1 VDALLRTHAFATAS
15 AAAAPVR
22 PTWARGGNRSGGVG
36 LATAVAERTAPAAP
50 DEPVRPSE
58 IRRPSS
64 GDEEGASAG
73 AGATWSRAMVEA
85 DEVRE
90 ADARL
95 LSARAAA
102 ERLSAEERAAAERLS
117 TFARSSSGGA
127 TPTRGGLPRST
138 LDEARDAIAASR
150 EAALRL
156 EEIGRSARASYRD
169 VDDDDDDH
177 GDRVGWPRAEAAE
190 RPRADSAHS
199 VRSSYG
205 GGGGAQPSAR
215 RETGGG
221 LAARPTAASDK
232 IAASRSFSFARRG
245 GTSAV
250 IPRRA
255 PSPSGG
261 RDGADD
267 LC

>member
-1 VDALLRTHAFATAS
+1 MPSPPPAQLLRQFGRHGRAAAT
-15 AAAAPVR
+15 AAAASASR
-22 PTWARGGNRSGGVG
+22 PPSRSARRRLPLTSPCARARFGDRRLATRRARARALAPRGG
-36 LATAVAERTAPAAP
+36 A
-50 DEPVRPSE
+50 
-58 IRRPSS
+58 
-64 GDEEGASAG
+64 
-73 AGATWSRAMVEA
+73 
-85 DEVRE
+85 